1 MAEVTLRPWQAQAIQ
16 KAEHWFIDLQNKHF
30 LINAA
35 PGSGKTICAAV
46 IAKRL
51 IDRGAIERVIVI
63 APRREV
69 VRQWGDDYRN
79 VTGREMTKVTGAD
92 GDVDDYGDDLCA
104 TWQAIQALAEPF
116 QYICQNYKTLVI
128 CDEHHHAAVE
138 AAWGSGAD
146 SAFADAE
153 FALILTGTPI
163 RSDGGETIWFL
174 YDSNGQ
180 IDQPPEGM
188 FTLSYG
194 EAVDRG
200 YCRPIT
206 FHRHEGHFTVTLP
219 DGEGIAVSSQN
230 KGEVDPKYRDIPGLQ
245 RALDFYKLACSPQYK
260 PDGETPDPASFLGSM
275 LEWGIAKL
283 DDLRDT
289 TPTAGGLVV
298 APSIPLAEHMAELLE
313 QMTGERPSIVHNQTP
328 NAEARIRSFRNNTN
342 KKWLVSV
349 AMISEGVDIPRLR
362 VLVYL
367 PYAKTELAFRQ
378 CMGRVVRSLG
388 ENDFSR
394 AYVVMPSLELLENY
408 ARKVEEEMSPQARA
422 DTAPLFKVCPICE
435 AQVTKNAAICPECDH
450 EFPARATRYKTCA
463 GCDQLNILSATECQ
477 HCGEKFGSDF
487 EIALRDALR
496 VGAIIRGMDL
506 EEDDVADSEEMAEE
520 FREFVLA
527 SGDDFLIK
535 IMKDV
540 PLEAISK
547 ITKFAEARR
556 RKELNETD
564 EEISSPPE

>member
-16 KAEHWFIDLQNKHF
+16 KAEHWFLDGGNKHF

-35 PGSGKTICAAV
+35 PGSGKTICASV

-51 IDRGAIERVIVI
+51 IDRDAIERVIVI

-69 VRQWGDDYRN
+69 VRQWGEDYRSI
-79 VTGREMTKVTGAD
+79 TGREMTKVTGAD
-92 GDVDDYGDDLCA
+92 GDVDDYGNDLCA
-104 TWQAIQALAEPF
+104 TWAAIQALSEPF
-116 QYICQNYKTLVI
+116 QYICQNYRTLVI

-138 AAWGSGAD
+138 AAWGSGAG
-146 SAFADAE
+146 SAFAEAR
-153 FALILTGTPI
+153 FVLILTGTPI
-163 RSDGGETIWFL
+163 RSDGRETVWFL
-174 YDSNGQ
+174 YDEKGQ
-180 IDQPPEGM
+180 IDHPAEGT

-230 KGEVDPKYRDIPGLQ
+230 KGEVDQKYRDIPGLQ

-260 PDGETPDPASFLGSM
+260 ADGETPDPDSFLGSM
-275 LEWGIAKL
+275 LDWGITKL
-283 DDLRDT
+283 EDLRDT

-313 QMTGERPSIVHNQTP
+313 EMTGERPIIVHNQTP
-328 NAEARIRSFRNNTN
+328 NAESRIRSFRNNTN

-362 VLVYL
+362 ILVYL
-367 PYAKTELAFRQ
+367 PYARTELAFRQ

-388 ENDFSR
+388 EQDSSR
-394 AYVVMPSLELLENY
+394 AYVVMPSLELLEDY
-408 ARKVEEEMSPQARA
+408 ARRVEEEMSPQARA
-422 DTAPLFKVCPICE
+422 DTPPAFKVCPICE
-435 AQVTKNAAICPECDH
+435 AQVPKEAASCPSCGH
-450 EFPARATRYKTCA
+450 EFPPRATRYKTCPN
-463 GCDQLNILSATECQ
+463 CEQLSPLSAVECQ
-477 HCGEKFGSDF
+477 HCGEKFGADF

-506 EEDDVADSEEMAEE
+506 DEEDVVESEEMAED

-556 RKELNETD
+556 RKGQSED
-564 EEISSPPE
+564 E

>member
-1 MAEVTLRPWQAQAIQ
+1 MTQITLRPWQAQAIQ
-16 KAEHWFIDLQNKHF
+16 KAEHWFLDQDEKHF
-30 LINAA
+30 LVNAA
-35 PGSGKTICAAV
+35 PGAGKTICASV

-69 VRQWGDDYRN
+69 VRQWGEDFRTI
-79 VTGREMTKVTGAD
+79 TGREMTKVTGAD
-92 GDVDDYGDDLCA
+92 GDVDDYGNDLCA
-104 TWQAIQALAEPF
+104 TWAAIQALSEPF
-116 QYICQNYKTLVI
+116 QYICQNYRTLVI

-146 SAFADAE
+146 SAFGDAKYV
-153 FALILTGTPI
+153 LILTGTPI
-163 RSDGGETIWFL
+163 RSDGKETVWFL
-174 YDSNGQ
+174 YDRHGR
-180 IDQPPEGM
+180 IDHPDDGM

-194 EAVDRG
+194 QAVDRG

-219 DGEGIAVSSQN
+219 DGEGISVSSQS
-230 KGEVDPKYRDIPGLQ
+230 KAEVDLKYRDIPGLQ
-245 RALDFYKLACSPQYK
+245 RALDFYKLACSPKYQA
-260 PDGETPDPASFLGSM
+260 DGETPDPASFLGSM

-283 DDLRDT
+283 DDLRET

-298 APSIPLAEHMAELLE
+298 APSIPLAEHMAGLLE
-313 QMTGERPSIVHNQTP
+313 QMTGEKPTIVHNQTP
-328 NAEARIRSFRNNTN
+328 NAEARIRSFRNNTD

-367 PYAKTELAFRQ
+367 PYARTELAFRQ

-388 ENDFSR
+388 EQDLSR
-394 AYVVMPSLELLENY
+394 AYVVMPSLELLEEF
-408 ARKVEEEMSPQARA
+408 ARRVEEEMSPEARSES
-422 DTAPLFKVCPICE
+422 TPTFKVCPICE
-435 AQVTKNAAICPECDH
+435 AHVPRDASKCSECGH
-450 EFPARATRYKTCA
+450 EFPPRATKYKTCPD
-463 GCDQLNILSATECQ
+463 CEQLNLLSVVECQ
-477 HCGEKFGSDF
+477 YCGAKLGADF

-506 EEDDVADSEEMAEE
+506 EEEDVVESEEMAED

-527 SGDDFLIK
+527 SGDDFLVK
-535 IMKDV
+535 IMRDV
-540 PLEAISK
+540 PIEAISK
-547 ITKFAEARR
+547 IAKFAEARR
-556 RKELNETD
+556 RQD
-564 EEISSPPE
+564 ES